1 MPWDERGHAE
11 GSKNTQL
18 TADSEKKSPGRPKG
32 SKNKKS
38 VIEAAIQTSL
48 VNELEQDAM
57 EIYRKAAEMAKDGD
71 KTMMKLFLQRLL
83 PELKAQGEGDEN
95 KGSGGIQIVVNQG
108 SPAQNVEEAITVNQI
123 QSSEDSET
131 ESWEEDA
138 DYSEDEEEEGNRD
151 AKE

>member
-1 MPWDERGHAE
+1 LPWDERGHAE
-11 GSKNTQL
+11 GSKETQL

-57 EIYRKAAEMAKDGD
+57 EIYRKAAEMAKEGD

-83 PELKAQGEGDEN
+83 PELKAQGEGDDN

-108 SPAQNVEEAITVNQI
+108 NPAQNIEDAITVNRVDSQEEDPEEA
-123 QSSEDSET
+123 SWDDHSEDR
-131 ESWEEDA
+131 EE
-138 DYSEDEEEEGNRD
+138 
-151 AKE
+151 

>member
-1 MPWDERGHAE
+1 MPWDERGHSE
-11 GSKNTQL
+11 GSKDTQL
-18 TADSEKKSPGRPKG
+18 TADSEKRSPGRPKG
-32 SKNKKS
+32 SKNRKS
-38 VIEAAIQTSL
+38 VIEAAIQNSL

-108 SPAQNVEEAITVNQI
+108 SPAQDVTEAITVNQI
-123 QSSEDSET
+123 QSGDSEESEEEDSD
-131 ESWEEDA
+131 S
-138 DYSEDEEEEGNRD
+138 SE
-151 AKE
+151 

>member
-11 GSKNTQL
+11 GSKDTQL

-83 PELKAQGEGDEN
+83 PELKAQGEDDEN

-108 SPAQNVEEAITVNQI
+108 NPAKSVEEAITINQVNPK
-123 QSSEDSET
+123 
-131 ESWEEDA
+131 
-138 DYSEDEEEEGNRD
+138 EEEEEDDENEGRQ
-151 AKE
+151 E